1 MTTLTTSPRPTRP
14 GGLRSPGRAGVS
26 DRAFRSLSLACGLL
40 VLLILG
46 LIAYSTTRE
55 AWPAFAHDGLR
66 FFTSSRWAP
75 SAEVFGSL
83 PFVYGTVVTAV
94 IALVLAVPVSVGIA
108 LFLSDVAP
116 RRLSRAVGSLVD
128 LLAAVPSVVY
138 GLWGVIVLA
147 PWISGVYDTVGDVTA
162 PVPVLSSLFAGP
174 STGRS
179 LFTAGIILALM
190 VTPIVTSVTREVFDT
205 VPTMAKEAAYALGA
219 TRWEMMRAA
228 VFPHSRAGIVGAVM
242 LGLGRA
248 MGETIAAALV
258 IGSSPQI
265 TARLFGSGDSM
276 AAVIANEFGESGGIH
291 RAALVGLGVELFA
304 LTIVVNVVAGVIV
317 GRPGRGAGTVAR
329 GKGQR

>member
-1 MTTLTTSPRPTRP
+1 M
-14 GGLRSPGRAGVS
+14 
-26 DRAFRSLSLACGLL
+26 LSLGCGLL

-46 LIAYSTTRE
+46 LIAFSTTRE
-55 AWPAFAHDGLR
+55 AWPAFSHDGLR

-94 IALVLAVPVSVGIA
+94 ISLVFAVPVSIGIA

-116 RRLSRAVGSLVD
+116 RRLRRPVSSLVD

-138 GLWGVIVLA
+138 GLWGVIVFA
-147 PWISGVYDTVGDVTA
+147 PWIAKVYDRVSSMTR
-162 PVPVLSSLFAGP
+162 PVPILSNLFAGP
-174 STGRS
+174 STGRG

-190 VTPIVTSVTREVFDT
+190 VTPIITSLTREVFDT
-205 VPTMAKEAAYALGA
+205 VPAMSKEAAYALGS
-219 TRWEMMRAA
+219 TRWEMVRAS
-228 VFPHSRAGIVGAVM
+228 VFPHSRSGMVGAVM

-265 TARLFGSGDSM
+265 SAHLFRSGDSM

-304 LTIVVNVVAGVIV
+304 MTILVNIVARMV
-317 GRPGRGAGTVAR
+317 VAR
-329 GKGQR
+329 GMRRP